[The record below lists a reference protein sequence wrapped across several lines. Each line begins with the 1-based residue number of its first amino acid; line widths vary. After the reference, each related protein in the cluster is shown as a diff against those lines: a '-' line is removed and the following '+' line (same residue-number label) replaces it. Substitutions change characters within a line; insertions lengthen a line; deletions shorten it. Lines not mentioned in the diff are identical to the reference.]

1 MSAVHQFVPMLHR
14 RDAVGRHTLRLRDLL
29 VSRGIDSQI
38 FVELVDPETEGETAP
53 VATYPA
59 ERQPG
64 DILLYQFATASDL
77 APWLAGRDETLVV
90 NYHNITPP
98 ELFAPWDNRL
108 ARHQAQAQHELRA
121 LAPRTALGVAV
132 SAFNRKD
139 LDAAGFAATAV
150 IPPAAVLPVAAD
162 VTAAGAGL
170 SQRAERGA
178 RGANGS
184 LRTGARWLSVGRIA
198 PNKAVEDVLMALLVA
213 RATSDHDAT
222 LEIVGKPVIPSYTDA
237 LHRFVAEAGLGA
249 AVTFSGHAD
258 DEDLVAAYDRADV
271 LVVTSAHE
279 GFGVPLVEAMAAG
292 LPIVASPAGALP
304 EVVGPAGTLVD
315 TTDPWALAAAIAD
328 LRRDPARCAALAQ
341 AGQAQLATLELQTAG
356 DRLIDLVC
364 SVA

>member
-1 MSAVHQFVPMLHR
+1 MLHR
-14 RDAVGRHTLRLRDLL
+14 RDAVGRHTLRLRELL
-29 VSRGIDSQI
+29 VSRGIDSRI
-38 FVELVDPETEGETAP
+38 FVELVDPETEGETAR
-53 VATYPA
+53 VSTYPA

-77 APWLAGRDETLVV
+77 APWLAERDETLVV

-108 ARHQAQAQHELRA
+108 ARHQVQAQRELRA

-150 IPPAAVLPVAAD
+150 IPPAAVLPAAAND
-162 VTAAGAGL
+162 PAGGAVV
-170 SQRAERGA
+170 SRRAERD
-178 RGANGS
+178 ANDGPG
-184 LRTGARWLSVGRIA
+184 RGARWLSVGRMA
-198 PNKAVEDVLMALLVA
+198 PNKAIEDVLMALLAA
-213 RATSDHDAT
+213 RETSDQDAT
-222 LEIVGKPVIPSYTDA
+222 LEIVGKPVIASYTDA

-258 DEDLVAAYDRADV
+258 DEDLAAAYERADV

-279 GFGVPLVEAMAAG
+279 GFGVPLVEAMAVG

-304 EVVGPAGTLVD
+304 EVVGRAGVSVD
-315 TTDPWALAAAIAD
+315 TTDPWALAGAIAD
-328 LRRDPARCAALAQ
+328 LVRDPGRCAALAE
-341 AGQAQLATLELQTAG
+341 AGRAQLATLELQTAG
-356 DRLIDLVC
+356 DRLIELVC